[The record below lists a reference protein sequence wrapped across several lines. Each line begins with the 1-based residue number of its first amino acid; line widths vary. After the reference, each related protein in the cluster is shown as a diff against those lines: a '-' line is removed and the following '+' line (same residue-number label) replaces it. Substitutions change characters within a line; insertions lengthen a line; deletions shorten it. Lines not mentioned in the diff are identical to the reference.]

1 MSVCIKNI
9 EKVQKKIIKVT
20 YPKGIGG
27 GDGGMGTGAGTK
39 LHFIP
44 FCIVL
49 IFEPN
54 EYITYWKKN

>member
-1 MSVCIKNI
+1 MCIKNI

-54 EYITYWKKN
+54 EYITY